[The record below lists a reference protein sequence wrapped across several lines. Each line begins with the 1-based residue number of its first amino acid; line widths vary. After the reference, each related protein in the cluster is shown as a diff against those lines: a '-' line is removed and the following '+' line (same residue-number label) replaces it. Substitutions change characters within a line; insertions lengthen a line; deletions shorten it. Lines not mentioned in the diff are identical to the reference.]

1 MGAAT
6 WLGEEEEG
14 CHEEATFE
22 EKFTESFTHIRGYE
36 KGERG
41 ITCTNTSRKDCC

>member
-22 EKFTESFTHIRGYE
+22 EKFTEFHSYQRI
-36 KGERG
+36 
-41 ITCTNTSRKDCC
+41 